1 MSLNFAKCQLYIN
14 NMQKIRIKI
23 KGYDSRVVDNAA
35 RLIMETAVR
44 TGAKTLGP
52 IPLPTKIRKFVTLT
66 SPHVD
71 AKSKEHF
78 EMRTHK
84 RLIDIVDPT
93 SKTIDSLTHLQLAAG
108 VWIEIK

>member
-1 MSLNFAKCQLYIN
+1 
-14 NMQKIRIKI
+14 MQKIRIKI
-23 KGYDSRVVDNAA
+23 KGYDSKVVDKATQQ
-35 RLIMETAVR
+35 IIDTALR
-44 TGAKTLGP
+44 TGAKTVGL
-52 IPLPTKIRKFVTLT
+52 IPLPTKRRVFVTHK

-71 AKSKEHF
+71 SQSKEHF
-78 EMRTHK
+78 EINTHK

>member
-1 MSLNFAKCQLYIN
+1 
-14 NMQKIRIKI
+14 MQRIRIKI
-23 KGYDSRVVDNAA
+23 KGYDSKMVDKASQQ
-35 RLIMETAVR
+35 IIETAIR
-44 TGAKTLGP
+44 TGAKTFGP
-52 IPLPTKIRKFVTLT
+52 IPLPTKQRKFSVLE

-78 EMRTHK
+78 ELKTHK